1 MDYKKEKSLP
11 INEQIRAIRIQVIAQ
26 DGENVGIISRDE
38 ALKLARQAELDLV
51 MVAEQGREGVPVAK
65 IIDYGKVLYA
75 KKKKQV
81 EAKKHHKVI
90 QIKEIKLRPKI
101 GEHDYQ
107 TKLKQACQ
115 FLKDG
120 KHVKITLVFR
130 GREMVTI
137 RERGL
142 EMFDKVMQTFQEHG
156 LTNLHQE
163 KESKAGTQWSRIY
176 TVKDS

>member
-11 INEQIRAIRIQVIAQ
+11 INDKIRATRIQVIAQ
-26 DGENVGIISRDE
+26 DGENVGIISLDE

-51 MVAEQGREGVPVAK
+51 MVAEQGRDGVPVAK
-65 IIDYGKVLYA
+65 IIDHGKVLYA

-81 EAKKHHKVI
+81 ESKKHQKVI

-120 KHVKITLVFR
+120 KHVKVTLVFR
-130 GREMVTI
+130 GREMATI
-137 RERGL
+137 RERGF
-142 EMFDKVMQTFQEHG
+142 EMFNKVMLTFQEHG

-176 TVKDS
+176 AVKTS